1 MIITFIIY
9 LGFLFITIFLV
20 WISKLLKNAI
30 LRKAAI
36 FLSFFNIIL
45 ISGLRGPTVGV
56 DNYEYSEWFRLLNIE
71 NGLMEAISTNII
83 DYEPG
88 FVLINYFI
96 KTVNLNYNYAL
107 ILYSILIW
115 SPIFIFFKH
124 LKDFHFAI
132 FSFLTLGF
140 LFFAFNGQRQAIAQG
155 FIFLGVYFLI
165 DKKKY
170 HFLLSIIS
178 ATMFHFSAI
187 LLLSIFFINKISKL
201 PVYIWFVGIIG
212 SLIIPLSLLFGIIEK
227 IAELF
232 PYYGS
237 YIENDNFKQA
247 NSISAGVLYQ
257 VLFELI
263 VLYFYKNFAKTK
275 LEILFFNLF
284 FIGAIMYNMFYGNLF
299 LNRIVV
305 YFLFFQPFVISIILS
320 KLNFQKKYLEIL
332 SILLALFALFVYKI
346 LYNDSGCSPYVFS
359 NYLI

>member
-1 MIITFIIY
+1 MIFTFIIY
-9 LGFLFITIFLV
+9 LGLLFSSVFLV
-20 WISKLLKNAI
+20 WISRLFKNVI
-30 LRKAAI
+30 LRKTAI
-36 FLSFFNIIL
+36 FFSFLIIIL

-56 DNYEYSEWFRLLNIE
+56 DNFEYSEWFRLLNID

-88 FVLINYFI
+88 FVLINYVI
-96 KTVNLNYNYAL
+96 KTINLNYNYAL
-107 ILYSILIW
+107 ILYAILIW
-115 SPIFIFFKH
+115 APIFIFFKI
-124 LKDFHFAI
+124 LKDFYFAI

-155 FIFLGVYFLI
+155 FVFLGVYFLI

-201 PVYIWFVGIIG
+201 PVYIWFAGIVG
-212 SLIIPLSLLFGIIEK
+212 SLIIPLSFLFGIIEK
-227 IAELF
+227 IAALF

-263 VLYFYKNFAKTK
+263 VLFFYRNFAKTK
-275 LEILFFNLF
+275 IEILFFHLF

-299 LNRIVV
+299 LSRIVV
-305 YFLFFQPFVISIILS
+305 YFLFFQPIVLSIILS
-320 KLNFQKKYLEIL
+320 KLNFQKRYFEIS
-332 SILLALFALFVYKI
+332 SILLALFALFLYKI
-346 LYNDSGCSPYVFS
+346 LFNDSGCSPYNLS